1 MSTAFSFFL
10 RLFLCFAGAKFLLQ
24 AIGVGGRGY
33 LVGLTLLFLANVYL
47 FSYLVFRDRMRPP
60 YEAAGTQPQAPV
72 KPSPVGAEAPENQ
85 TPPEA

>member
-10 RLFLCFAGAKFLLQ
+10 RLFLCFAGAKFILQ

-47 FSYLVFRDRMRPP
+47 FSYLVFRDRLAPP
-60 YEAAGTQPQAPV
+60 TGAASTQSQDPVEPPDLEAEPPKDQVPP
-72 KPSPVGAEAPENQ
+72 GA
-85 TPPEA
+85 